1 MDKENPTN
9 KDDFYKNLSVTAAET
24 TQTGE
29 LPSKDVHASNLVGSV
44 WVVTQMQLLRI
55 CVCCSNIYLSKQEP
69 HTNQRDASFILE
81 SNFPANITKVIFNE
95 CHQNPSS
102 KESLVDSSQLVKHLN
117 LLPLLCFHTNISKL
131 ESNDPNG

>member
-9 KDDFYKNLSVTAAET
+9 KDDFNKKFSVTAAET

-44 WVVTQMQLLRI
+44 WVVTKMQLLRI

-95 CHQNPSS
+95 CHQNR
-102 KESLVDSSQLVKHLN
+102 DSSQLVKHLH

-131 ESNDPNG
+131 ESNDPNE